1 MNHEEFSSFR
11 PISNLTF
18 ISKCVEKVVASHI
31 CCHVEDNNLNEI
43 YQSAYIP
50 HHSMETAL
58 IKVQNDILRAIDNNS
73 CVILVLLDLSPEFD
87 TVDHSILLH
96 RLSHRFGIV
105 DSALEWFRS
114 YLSDRYQ
121 TVKVNGAVSSNCEL
135 HYGVPQGSVL
145 GPILFLLYTSPFGDI
160 MRHHKVKFH
169 LYADDTQLYLT
180 FESWDVDK
188 TKLVIEECVRDID
201 AWMTVNMLKMNR
213 DKTELLVLSARH
225 RPLPPLTQ
233 SRSVTR

>member
-43 YQSAYIP
+43 YQSAYMP

-73 CVILVLLDLSPEFD
+73 CVILVLLDLSAEFD

-105 DSALEWFRS
+105 DSTLEWFRS

-121 TVKVNGAVSSNCEL
+121 TVKVNGAVSSNCE
-135 HYGVPQGSVL
+135 
-145 GPILFLLYTSPFGDI
+145 
-160 MRHHKVKFH
+160 
-169 LYADDTQLYLT
+169 
-180 FESWDVDK
+180 
-188 TKLVIEECVRDID
+188 
-201 AWMTVNMLKMNR
+201 
-213 DKTELLVLSARH
+213 
-225 RPLPPLTQ
+225 
-233 SRSVTR
+233 

>member
-18 ISKCVEKVVASHI
+18 ISKCVEKVVASQI
-31 CCHVEDNNLNEI
+31 CCDVEDNNLNEI
-43 YQSAYIP
+43 YQFAYKQ
-50 HHSMETAL
+50 HHSTETAL
-58 IKVQNDILRAIDNNS
+58 IKVQTDILRAIDNNS
-73 CVILVLLDLSPEFD
+73 CVILPLLDLSAPFD
-87 TVDHSILLH
+87 KVDHSILLH
-96 RLSHRFGIV
+96 RVSHRFGIV

-114 YLSDRYQ
+114 YLSVRYQ
-121 TVKVNGAVSSNCEL
+121 TVKVNGAVSSNREL
-135 HYGVPQGSVL
+135 HYGVLQGSVL
-145 GPILFLLYTSPFGDI
+145 GPILFLLYTSPLSDI

-201 AWMTVNMLKMNR
+201 DWMSINKCSQVYPNVEK
-213 DKTELLVLSARH
+213 
-225 RPLPPLTQ
+225 
-233 SRSVTR
+233 